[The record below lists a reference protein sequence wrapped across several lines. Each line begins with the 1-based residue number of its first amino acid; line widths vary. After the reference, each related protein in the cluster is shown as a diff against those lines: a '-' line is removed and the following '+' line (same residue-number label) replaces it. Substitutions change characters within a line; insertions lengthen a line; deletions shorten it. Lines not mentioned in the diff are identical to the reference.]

1 MKITAADFDRITI
14 DPEQM
19 GGQPCIRGMRITVK
33 RVLEALTVYPVWE
46 DLIAE
51 YPELEKE
58 DIRQALAFAAQNVDD
73 SIIVREIA
81 A

>member
-46 DLIAE
+46 ELIAV

-58 DIRQALAFAAQNVDD
+58 DIRQALAFAAENVDD

>member
-1 MKITAADFDRITI
+1 MKMTIANFDRITI

-19 GGQPCIRGMRITVK
+19 NGQPCIRGMRITVK
-33 RVLEALTVYPVWE
+33 RVLEALTVYPKWE

-51 YPELEKE
+51 YPDLEKE
-58 DIRQALAFAAQNVDD
+58 DIRQALAFAAESIDD
-73 SIIVREIA
+73 TVIVKELA

>member
-1 MKITAADFDRITI
+1 VKITAADFDRITI

-46 DLIAE
+46 ELIAE
-51 YPELEKE
+51 YPALEKE
-58 DIRQALAFAAQNVDD
+58 DIRQALAFAAENVDD

>member
-46 DLIAE
+46 ELIAE
-51 YPELEKE
+51 YPEQEKD
-58 DIRQALAFAAQNVDD
+58 DIRQALAFAAENVDD

>member
-19 GGQPCIRGMRITVK
+19 SGQPCIRGMRITVK

-46 DLIAE
+46 ELIAE
-51 YPELEKE
+51 YPALGKE
-58 DIRQALAFAAQNVDD
+58 DIRQALAFAAENVDD
-73 SIIVREIA
+73 RIIVRGIA

>member
-58 DIRQALAFAAQNVDD
+58 DIRQALAFAAENVDD

>member
-1 MKITAADFDRITI
+1 
-14 DPEQM
+14 
-19 GGQPCIRGMRITVK
+19 MRITVK

-46 DLIAE
+46 ELIAE
-51 YPELEKE
+51 YPALEKE
-58 DIRQALAFAAQNVDD
+58 DIRQALAFAAENVDD

>member
-1 MKITAADFDRITI
+1 MKITATNFDRITI

-19 GGQPCIRGMRITVK
+19 NGQPCIRGMRITVK
-33 RVLEALTVYPVWE
+33 RILEALTVYPIWE
-46 DLIAE
+46 NLIAE

-58 DIRQALAFAAQNVDD
+58 DIRQALAFAAENVDD